1 MDYSEAEK
9 YAEAMMFAR
18 RAISDGVKS
27 ARAQQKAQRNDFFG
41 HFMQGKDP
49 TADTAIRESL
59 PLPVIR
65 CFYNGQAFLV
75 NYPERWLKVMQQ
87 ALDLYRQRFGDAAY
101 LTINHRFI
109 WGWEVQRL
117 IKAENISKRNYQ
129 SRRTEFLHG
138 LVLLAAQAGLIYIT
152 AKEGNKQ

>member
-1 MDYSEAEK
+1 MNYAEAEK

-18 RAISDGVKS
+18 RAIADGVKN
-27 ARAQQKAQRNDFFG
+27 ARAQQKAQRNGFLG
-41 HFMQGKDP
+41 HFMRGKDP
-49 TADTAIRESL
+49 TSDTAIKDSS
-59 PLPVIR
+59 PLPVVR

-109 WGWEVQRL
+109 WGWEVRRL

-138 LVLLAAQAGLIYIT
+138 LVLLAVQAGLIYIS